1 MSVTT
6 SVGIR
11 ASQCLS
17 RHDGTHTISNCD
29 VLSKIKYLTQDLISN
44 TWENT
49 IKEELIKENIDE
61 RCY

>member
-1 MSVTT
+1 MSM
-6 SVGIR
+6 GIR
-11 ASQCLS
+11 ALHCLS
-17 RHDGTHTISNCD
+17 RHDGTHAISKCD

-49 IKEELIKENIDE
+49 IMEEWIEENIDE